1 MKAETQQWTM
11 FVGLISVMIA
21 AMGFMTY
28 TLNARMGS
36 LEVRMNNIETRI
48 VGLDTMVDQKFEAL
62 NEKLNQLLIALAG
75 RGVNLPAKPEG
86 KHSRAEQ

>member
-1 MKAETQQWTM
+1 MRAETQEWAR

-36 LEVRMNNIETRI
+36 FEHRVDRLEDNLEARMD
-48 VGLDTMVDQKFEAL
+48 GLEAKFDVLGEKFDVLENKLDQL
-62 NEKLNQLLIALAG
+62 VIALAG
-75 RGVNLPAKPEG
+75 R
-86 KHSRAEQ
+86 